1 MFDSAWNCVCKRSFT
16 IGDSFPPLLS
26 TKNYLFEV
34 CSRLLGFP
42 PPEFTL
48 LFVTVELFSII
59 FSFGLFLPCPSKF
72 SHFNKSSARS
82 PKKPWSGLSL
92 FTKSVSTKP
101 LLLWWFFYL
110 LIPLLSR
117 QLESVLLLSLAFSRT
132 LSKISIL
139 LFISSKALFSM
150 NWSVSFRFKVIL
162 SFG

>member
-101 LLLWWFFYL
+101 SMINYKNVYHTT
-110 LIPLLSR
+110 
-117 QLESVLLLSLAFSRT
+117 SVVV
-132 LSKISIL
+132 L
-139 LFISSKALFSM
+139 LFINPITFPTIRICFVA
-150 NWSVSFRFKVIL
+150 VSCLL
-162 SFG
+162 SYTLEDLHF